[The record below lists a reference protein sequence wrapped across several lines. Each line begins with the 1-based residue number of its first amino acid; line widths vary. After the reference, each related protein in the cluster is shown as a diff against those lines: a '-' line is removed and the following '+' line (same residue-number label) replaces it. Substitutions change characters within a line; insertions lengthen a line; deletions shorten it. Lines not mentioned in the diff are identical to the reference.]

1 VTVAVLVDWVVE
13 DGELEVTVV
22 VVEGVELEV

>member
-1 VTVAVLVDWVVE
+1 MTVVVLVDWVVE